1 MNKHIISFL
10 LVLFLV
16 NSATVFSQRSSSSA
30 YSFFGI
36 GEKYASR
43 TMEQLS
49 MGGVGVAFKSSN
61 YINFSNPAASADLRL
76 TNYAVGGETSFLTVN
91 SGKSKFSTGSTSLKY
106 VAIGFPIS
114 KKAGMSF
121 GVMPVSSVGYQ
132 FTNYKYTKEG
142 KVAGFSRYKG
152 KGGAN
157 KLYGAFGFSPAYGLS
172 FGVEGGFIFGTLNK
186 DILNKPEKVLR
197 ATQYKQDGVIRGGEL
212 KVGVQYKKE
221 LEEEKYITMG
231 LAVSLQSNLSLKG
244 EEAMYSVSF
253 SKSGN
258 QIPIDTLFNKNL
270 NSKIILPAKNTIGI
284 GYGKENKW
292 YMAANFEFQEA
303 LSSPELIK
311 NDAYKYNNSKTYS
324 VGGFYIPKIN
334 SISSYLDRI
343 TYRAGIKYEN
353 TGLLIKH
360 NSQKFTEINDF
371 GINFGLGLPMGNQLS
386 NLNIG
391 LEYGKRGTANNNLI
405 KENYINF
412 GLSLS
417 FTDVWF
423 RKRRID

>member
-1 MNKHIISFL
+1 MNKHIFSFL

-16 NSATVFSQRSSSSA
+16 NSATVLSQRSSSSA

-43 TMEQLS
+43 TIEQLS

-76 TNYAVGGETSFLTVN
+76 TNYAIGGETSFLTVRSKN
-91 SGKSKFSTGSTSLKY
+91 SKFSTGSTSLKY
-106 VAIGFPIS
+106 VAIGFPVS
-114 KKAGMSF
+114 KKAGVSF
-121 GVMPVSSVGYQ
+121 GVMPISSVGYQ
-132 FTNYKYTKEG
+132 FTNYKHTSEG
-142 KVAGFSRYKG
+142 KIAGFSRYKG
-152 KGGAN
+152 KGGVN
-157 KLYGAFGFSPAYGLS
+157 KLYGAFGFSPAYGIS
-172 FGVEGGFIFGTLNK
+172 FGVEGAFVFGTLNK
-186 DILNKPEKVLR
+186 NILNKPQKVLR
-197 ATQYKQDGVIRGGEL
+197 ATQYNQEAVIRGGKL

-253 SKSGN
+253 SKSGS

-270 NSKIILPAKNTIGI
+270 NSKIILPTKNTVGI

-292 YMAANFEFQEA
+292 YMAANFEFQQA
-303 LSSPELIK
+303 VNNTELVK
-311 NDAYKYNNSKTYS
+311 NNAYRYNSSKTYS
-324 VGGFYIPKIN
+324 IGGFYIPKIN
-334 SISSYLDRI
+334 SISSYFDRI
-343 TYRAGIKYEN
+343 TYRAGLKYEN
-353 TGLLIKH
+353 TGLAIKS
-360 NSQKFTEINDF
+360 NYQKFTPINNF

-391 LEYGKRGTANNNLI
+391 LEYGKRGTVNNNLI
-405 KENYINF
+405 RENYINF

-417 FTDVWF
+417 FTDIWF